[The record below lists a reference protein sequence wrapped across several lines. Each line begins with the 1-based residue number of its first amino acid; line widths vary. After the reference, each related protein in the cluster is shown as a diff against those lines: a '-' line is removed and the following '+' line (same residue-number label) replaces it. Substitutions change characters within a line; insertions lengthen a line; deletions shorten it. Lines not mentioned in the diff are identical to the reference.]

1 MCYDTLKQ
9 SCCNN
14 SSVVLLV
21 SAHLVLSKVLISW
34 YIYCVLLLFHFSSFF
49 FIQKTT
55 LSEFLQGLRDS
66 EHKSLC
72 FVYSVLASATPPDK
86 ASQRERRGGGGCI
99 KTEMPTQA
107 ASADNGQIQIVH
119 LCRCFCFITLQTGRG
134 RGGGGGQQITERFK
148 SNSIKSFPF

>member
-86 ASQRERRGGGGCI
+86 ASQRKRRGGCI